1 MDKKNN
7 IIKDELEYFQSVI
20 DKKKKRNEIFI
31 IISTILLVIS
41 IFINHSSTLILMNV
55 AAIGILMINRSCIFS
70 LVRNNDKGEKIE
82 FIVGILLVI
91 ISIISYIKY

>member
-1 MDKKNN
+1 
-7 IIKDELEYFQSVI
+7 
-20 DKKKKRNEIFI
+20 
-31 IISTILLVIS
+31 
-41 IFINHSSTLILMNV
+41 MNV
-55 AAIGILMINRSCIFS
+55 AAIGILMINRSCILS